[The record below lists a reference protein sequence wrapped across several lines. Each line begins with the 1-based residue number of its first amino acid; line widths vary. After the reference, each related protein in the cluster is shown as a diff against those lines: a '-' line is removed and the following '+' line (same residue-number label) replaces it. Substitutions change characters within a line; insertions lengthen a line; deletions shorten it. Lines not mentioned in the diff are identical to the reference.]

1 MLHHPVLSSAGNP
14 TVSAAG
20 RHAACGSAA
29 GRVVS
34 AHIPGEVPAVKFE
47 DVKTV
52 GALGGGI
59 MGGGIAQV
67 FALAGYNVV
76 IRDIND
82 EAIEAARHALC
93 DGKWGIK
100 RAVERGKVNFD
111 DALVAMDRVSY
122 TTKVEDLA
130 NCDIIIEAIPEKL
143 DLKQQVFAELDGI
156 VKPEAIFASNTS
168 GFCIQD
174 VAKDV
179 SAGRKTKFVGMHFS
193 NPVPTMRMCEVI
205 YTPESTEENVQTVR
219 QLGEAA
225 GKAVSMVKDTPGT
238 YGFLLNRI
246 FGAAAREA
254 RLIAEQGIASKED
267 IDKAMITGRNWP
279 SAFFGSRGGIGKE
292 W

>member
-1 MLHHPVLSSAGNP
+1 MK
-14 TVSAAG
+14 
-20 RHAACGSAA
+20 
-29 GRVVS
+29 
-34 AHIPGEVPAVKFE
+34 IE

-111 DALVAMDRVSY
+111 DAIVGMARVSY

-143 DLKQQVFAELDGI
+143 ELKQQVFAELDGI

-174 VAKDV
+174 VARDV
-179 SAGRKTKFVGMHFS
+179 SAERKTKFVGMHFS
-193 NPVPTMRMCEVI
+193 NPVPTMRMCEVV